1 MRKTNKNLTKQ
12 ILTLMLAFIMVFTGM
27 GIGSWG
33 VDTAWASGWDGTE
46 ISEPSKSE
54 DGTYQISSA
63 AELAWFAG
71 LVNGTLEGVEQ
82 NLAANA
88 VLIKDID
95 LNEHAVGIGTKTV
108 EYKGVFDGDGHKVCN
123 LKISEADVTKGI
135 IGFFG
140 KINKAYIKQLEIE
153 NASVSGDAKG
163 VLVGTPTDATIEK
176 CAVKKSTFNP
186 VNMKTGIICGIAI
199 NTQIAGCYSLENIL
213 TNTKSKRYIAG
224 LVGQIKA
231 SSALYNCY
239 VAALQYDNTDG
250 KITPTIGQ
258 AENNTV
264 TNCFFASDNGQE
276 TITIGEKKTIAWLKS
291 DEAITALG
299 ASYKKDSENKNS
311 GFPVLVY
318 GQKVDKEE
326 LKACID
332 KAETLTD
339 DDVWQE
345 GDRFNGKESE
355 YLPKGSFWAV
365 MTEKLSAAKAV
376 YDSSESTQVAI
387 DTAKDNLQSAIANLI
402 PKSQLNATNLYE
414 MIQECKK
421 NYPDDFLEF
430 FTQATA
436 KNFKAALAD
445 AEKYLALLFNEE
457 ATKANPNGANRT
469 ENVFANQGTADGYA
483 KALNTARRGLVH
495 LDDFAKAQD
504 DASLIQA
511 LAKRFSMAENN
522 GKYTEESWSAFT
534 SAREE
539 ALTYAAAHPLTK
551 DSTHSEVVDYARHRK
566 AFSQAA
572 YGLISKTENDSISV
586 SLVFT
591 DDYLLRKPS
600 AKWNYSEVSP
610 GSKTYTLTKAK
621 GYTIAALFEEARINR
636 TSSIYNG
643 PFEAQWAIM
652 INDETPE
659 DFEEVIRLKDG
670 DVVHFIHRQQAL
682 YEPVYGLEP
691 APGSLTVDYLGALR
705 FAETGTQVAK
715 AGEALTLHVERTSA
729 ALVRYTGTYE
739 AFEGAELAAYG
750 PQKEDGSYPEKPI
763 WTGSLSDASGKAS
776 LKLYE
781 TGTYLLTAFDPRE
794 NDNEEHI
801 YPSLNAAAPYI
812 TVCVEEAEDSSAVKA
827 ELKKELDKIY
837 NDCKSLDLNYDGTKV
852 DENGKPEPEYFT
864 KEEKSQINEAYEDAA
879 KVLRNSKS
887 TAAESYQAQQEAIK
901 AIQLIQKTTT
911 EAYDK
916 SLAAFRE
923 NLNKLPDDTKLITK
937 SVESIVEA
945 LIRAHE
951 GMTPYAQKKLLTE
964 VEQKKY
970 KQIATL
976 QGKLPEAKKYKLN
989 LVVKADTKEA
999 EAVIN
1004 KMISYL
1010 RENPAKMDRAEGG
1023 KYDHTKAI
1031 SIVTPFAF
1039 GKYNGETEL
1048 FAETF
1053 SEAYPLTAVRL
1064 YTGIDYAAYF
1074 QTRNEKGSFT
1084 TNDGWT
1090 ISDENLGLILI
1101 APTKGNTAGF
1111 YGTEG
1116 HLTVKVGDTAYELKS
1131 ITYEGLEKEE
1141 VVSET
1146 QRVYDDS
1153 GYKEKDADTV
1163 NIDIPDAYL
1172 GFTMPYNDVTI
1183 TLNWASVTTDADLT
1197 AAKATAT
1204 SVLDE
1209 AFAEY
1214 AKNKASYGDNWSKL
1228 EKAYSEGITA
1238 IGAAATID
1246 GVAKARK
1253 DAVTAMSKVTKA
1265 GQTGPSPDAVG
1276 TVRVIVE
1283 NTTFTKDKWNGK
1295 TFWEGKLVDTDVEI
1309 TKNSTMMGCVVEALK
1324 TVNATQKGA
1333 ATNYISSITD
1343 KNGNELGEFDGSSQA
1358 GWMGTLNDWFN
1369 NEGFGNFTVANGALG
1384 DGDEIR
1390 IMYTTKGYGE
1400 DLGGSWANSNTT
1412 LKDLSVSGG
1421 TLTPSFTSGTSG
1433 NSYDYTLLISGKTAN
1448 IKVTPTAANKNFLTK
1463 IFLNEKVTSNVQGSS
1478 FYKRTQYIPVTA
1490 GDTIYV
1496 GCGERRWPSMNNQAG
1511 NTQANGG
1518 TWYALKVVNS
1528 SNAKDTIEKAIAEL
1542 PDADKIKIGNY
1553 KNTKDAAKDIR
1564 NLYNSLSSTVQNTI
1578 DKDKLAKL
1586 KAVEEKVKF
1595 YTEIDDA
1602 KAKLNALTDSSSSS
1616 QAREALSAYEKLTK
1630 EQKKYIT
1637 EADAAKFNELAKKY
1651 NLSTITGAAEM
1662 PESEVETTGAA
1673 GSAVTTS
1680 PTTVKMSGTTASVT
1694 VKADNQK
1701 EILKQAKEKKS
1712 AQVVL
1717 AIANSDAKDAE
1728 KLELNLDKSFLES
1741 LLKDTSAKLVVK
1753 TPLGQKTYER
1763 DELQKLVNETTGT
1776 TIKAEINKDNVDT
1789 AAEEPTEENAAKIEK
1804 AKSIVKNMK
1813 LVARSSKTAKKNIK
1827 AVLKSDAKVKA
1838 SIKELKDLGFTVKY
1852 RFYRSTK
1859 KAASYKAAVTKKRV
1873 AFYTNT
1879 RGKKGT
1885 KYFYKV
1891 QVRVYDENGKL
1902 IAKTA
1907 LKQCKY
1913 ASRVWTK

>member
-1 MRKTNKNLTKQ
+1 MKQTKSKKSMKQ
-12 ILTLMLAFIMVFTGM
+12 FLTLMLAFVMVFTGM

-33 VDTAWASGWDGTE
+33 VDEAWAAETENINLTVNGITQDGD
-46 ISEPSKSE
+46 SVNLVKKSKKV
-54 DGTYQISSA
+54 QISNQQSGMGSTF
-63 AELAWFAG
+63 AEEIYVATVNSTQATLTNLTGTFAFHAKLSSTLNTG
-71 LVNGTLEGVEQ
+71 KYIPFLFISNNGSKTVAEIREKVEGFKVEKTALLNAGFDNTDLE
-82 NLAANA
+82 ANA
-88 VLIKDID
+88 VAYYYL
-95 LNEHAVGIGTKTV
+95 H
-108 EYKGVFDGDGHKVCN
+108 FDFR
-123 LKISEADVTKGI
+123 SMQ
-135 IGFFG
+135 G
-140 KINKAYIKQLEIE
+140 KIFGLLIQVLPSQEI
-153 NASVSGDAKG
+153 
-163 VLVGTPTDATIEK
+163 
-176 CAVKKSTFNP
+176 
-186 VNMKTGIICGIAI
+186 
-199 NTQIAGCYSLENIL
+199 
-213 TNTKSKRYIAG
+213 SKD
-224 LVGQIKA
+224 K
-231 SSALYNCY
+231 
-239 VAALQYDNTDG
+239 
-250 KITPTIGQ
+250 
-258 AENNTV
+258 
-264 TNCFFASDNGQE
+264 
-276 TITIGEKKTIAWLKS
+276 LK
-291 DEAITALG
+291 TALD
-299 ASYKKDSENKNS
+299 KVKLKDFNKEYYTS
-311 GFPVLVY
+311 
-318 GQKVDKEE
+318 D
-326 LKACID
+326 
-332 KAETLTD
+332 
-339 DDVWQE
+339 
-345 GDRFNGKESE
+345 DRFNGKGANKDGFYSE
-355 YLPKGSFWAV
+355 IQSIIDKAQKVYDD
-365 MTEKLSAAKAV
+365 SAANQAEVDKAAATL
-376 YDSSESTQVAI
+376 DQSNPNSELS
-387 DTAKDNLQSAIANLI
+387 KAIANLI

-414 MIQECKK
+414 MIQECKEH
-421 NYPDDFLEF
+421 YPDGYLEF

-436 KNFKAALAD
+436 KNLKAALAD

-457 ATKANPNGANRT
+457 ATEENPNGANRT
-469 ENVFANQGTADGYA
+469 ENVFANQGEADSYA
-483 KALNTARRGLVH
+483 KALNTARSELVH
-495 LDDFAKAQD
+495 LDTFAKAQD

-511 LAKRFSMAENN
+511 LAKRFSMTENN
-522 GKYTEESWSAFT
+522 GKYTDESWNAFT
-534 SAREE
+534 SAREK
-539 ALTYAAAHPLTK
+539 ALAYAAAHPLTK
-551 DSTHSEVVDYARHRK
+551 DSTRSEVGGYERHRK

-600 AKWNYSEVSP
+600 AKWNYLEVSP
-610 GSKTYTLTKAK
+610 GTKTYTLTKGE
-621 GYTIAALFEEARINR
+621 GYTLKALFTKAGINR

-715 AGEALTLHVERTSA
+715 AGEMLTLHVERTSA

-750 PQKEDGSYPEKPI
+750 PQNEDGSYPEKPI

-827 ELKKELDKIY
+827 ELKKELDKVY
-837 NDCKSLDLNYDGTKV
+837 NDCKSLDPEYKTENPGYYS
-852 DENGKPEPEYFT
+852 DENVAAIEKAYHNALT
-864 KEEKSQINEAYEDAA
+864 VLNDKE
-879 KVLRNSKS
+879 S

-901 AIQLIQKTTT
+901 AIQQIQKTTT

-937 SVESIVEA
+937 SVESIVES
-945 LIRAHE
+945 LIQTHNS
-951 GMTPYAQKKLLTE
+951 MTAYAKEKLLTK
-964 VEQKKY
+964 VEKEKY
-970 KQIATL
+970 NQVAAL

-989 LVVKADTKEA
+989 LVVKADEAAQSTIESVLAYLRSNPATQDRGVLGAGNVASLPVLKPFSFLSYDAEA
-999 EAVIN
+999 ETG
-1004 KMISYL
+1004 SEF
-1010 RENPAKMDRAEGG
+1010 EN
-1023 KYDHTKAI
+1023 
-1031 SIVTPFAF
+1031 
-1039 GKYNGETEL
+1039 N
-1048 FAETF
+1048 
-1053 SEAYPLTAVRL
+1053 EADPLTQIRL
-1064 YTGIDYAAYF
+1064 ISDLSYSAYF
-1074 QTRNEKGSFT
+1074 QTRDGKGAFKVPN
-1084 TNDGWT
+1084 TNAVITDK
-1090 ISDENLGLILI
+1090 NLGLEAVI
-1101 APTKGNTAGF
+1101 APADKASFNDHYEVSGGLM
-1111 YGTEG
+1111 
-1116 HLTVKVGDTAYELKS
+1116 LTIDGKAYELKS
-1131 ITYEGLEKEE
+1131 ISYEGLNKSD
-1141 VVSET
+1141 VADGK
-1146 QRVYDDS
+1146 QRVYDAS
-1153 GYKEKDADTV
+1153 AGYKGKKDQYV
-1163 NIDIPDAYL
+1163 NVDFLTATKD
-1172 GFTMPYNDVTI
+1172 FTMPYNDVTI
-1183 TLNWASVTTDADLT
+1183 TLNWAPVTSDTDLEN
-1197 AAKATAT
+1197 AKAQAKQ
-1204 SVLDE
+1204 VLDE

-1214 AKNKASYGDNWSKL
+1214 EKNKTSYGDNWSKL
-1228 EKAYSEGITA
+1228 ETAYKDGIQA
-1238 IGAAATID
+1238 IKDAQTID
-1246 GVAKARK
+1246 DVTKARK
-1253 DAVTAMSKVTKA
+1253 DAVTAMSKVTKE
-1265 GQTGPSPDAVG
+1265 GQTAPSADSLG

-1283 NTTFTKDKWNGK
+1283 NTTFTKDMWKEK
-1295 TFWEGKLVDTDVEI
+1295 TFWEGTLVDTDVEI
-1309 TKNSTMMGCVVEALK
+1309 TAKSTMMGCVVEALK

-1333 ATNYISSITD
+1333 QTNYISSITD
-1343 KNGNELGEFDGSSQA
+1343 KNGNELGEFDGGSQS

-1369 NEGFGNFTVANGALG
+1369 NEGFGNFTVAKGALG

-1400 DLGGSWANSNTT
+1400 DLGGSWANSDTT

-1433 NSYDYTLLISGKTAN
+1433 GSYDYTLLISGKTAN

-1496 GCGERRWPSMNNQAG
+1496 GCGERRWPSMNNQSG

-1528 SNAKDTIEKAIAEL
+1528 DNAKDTIEKAIAEL
-1542 PDADKIKIGNY
+1542 PAADKIKIGNY

-1564 NLYNSLSSTVQNTI
+1564 NLYNSLTSSVQNTI

-1602 KAKLNALTDSSSSS
+1602 KAKLSALTDSSSSS

-1630 EQKKYIT
+1630 EQKEYIT

-1651 NLSTITGAAEM
+1651 NLSTIIGSAEM
-1662 PESEVETTGAA
+1662 PESEVVTTGKA
-1673 GSAVTTS
+1673 GTAVTTS
-1680 PTTVKMSGTTASVT
+1680 PTTVKMSGTTATVT

-1717 AIANSDAKDAE
+1717 VVANSDAKGAE

-1776 TIKAEINKDNVDT
+1776 TVKAEINKDNVDT

-1859 KAASYKAAVTKKRV
+1859 KAASYKSTVTKKT
-1873 AFYTNT
+1873 ATYTNT
-1879 RGKKGT
+1879 SGKKGT

-1891 QVRVYDENGKL
+1891 QARVYDENGKL
-1902 IAKTA
+1902 VAKTA

-1913 ASRVWTK
+1913 ASRTWTKAK

>member
-12 ILTLMLAFIMVFTGM
+12 ILTLMLAFVMVFTGM

-33 VDTAWASGWDGTE
+33 VDTAWANDSGIGFFISVDIGGNEEQMPKIERLDAEKIEASHKGNENYIVEVPLGTQQIYLRFSDEGDFSDESAYVADYNNTAAKRCVSETYVNKIKATYKTPPGSIIANQYKTQNYLDGKYQVDLKNYIVNQQSYPGYTFPTQGECYHLIIYKIANNPTAPSVTKAVSVLIQAGKKESTTITDEQKKPLTDLLETVTGVNEQNWYRENDRYNGKTYNKKGFWNEFTAQNGPRE
-46 ISEPSKSE
+46 IAQLKL
-54 DGTYQISSA
+54 DAATTDAMISSA
-63 AELAWFAG
+63 
-71 LVNGTLEGVEQ
+71 
-82 NLAANA
+82 
-88 VLIKDID
+88 
-95 LNEHAVGIGTKTV
+95 
-108 EYKGVFDGDGHKVCN
+108 
-123 LKISEADVTKGI
+123 VT
-135 IGFFG
+135 
-140 KINKAYIKQLEIE
+140 E
-153 NASVSGDAKG
+153 
-163 VLVGTPTDATIEK
+163 
-176 CAVKKSTFNP
+176 
-186 VNMKTGIICGIAI
+186 
-199 NTQIAGCYSLENIL
+199 
-213 TNTKSKRYIAG
+213 
-224 LVGQIKA
+224 
-231 SSALYNCY
+231 
-239 VAALQYDNTDG
+239 
-250 KITPTIGQ
+250 
-258 AENNTV
+258 
-264 TNCFFASDNGQE
+264 
-276 TITIGEKKTIAWLKS
+276 
-291 DEAITALG
+291 
-299 ASYKKDSENKNS
+299 
-311 GFPVLVY
+311 
-318 GQKVDKEE
+318 
-326 LKACID
+326 
-332 KAETLTD
+332 
-339 DDVWQE
+339 
-345 GDRFNGKESE
+345 
-355 YLPKGSFWAV
+355 
-365 MTEKLSAAKAV
+365 
-376 YDSSESTQVAI
+376 
-387 DTAKDNLQSAIANLI
+387 LQSAIANLI

-414 MIQECKK
+414 VIQECKE
-421 NYPDDFLEF
+421 NCPDDYLEF
-430 FTQATA
+430 FTKATA
-436 KNFKAALAD
+436 KNLKAALAD

-457 ATKANPNGANRT
+457 ATEKNPNGANQT
-469 ENVFANQGTADGYA
+469 ENVYGNQGKADGYA

-511 LAKRFSMAENN
+511 LAKRFSMTENN

-551 DSTHSEVVDYARHRK
+551 DSTYSEVVGYARHRK

-572 YGLISKTENDSISV
+572 YGLTSKTEDDRISV

-621 GYTIAALFEEARINR
+621 GYTIAALFKEAGINR

-652 INDETPE
+652 INDETPA
-659 DFEEVIRLKDG
+659 DLEEVIRLKDG

-750 PQKEDGSYPEKPI
+750 PQNEDGSYPEKPI
-763 WTGSLSDASGKAS
+763 WTGSLTDVSGKAS

-837 NDCKSLDLNYDGTKV
+837 NDCKSLDPEYKTENPGYYS
-852 DENGKPEPEYFT
+852 DENIAAIEKAYHNALT
-864 KEEKSQINEAYEDAA
+864 VLNDKE
-879 KVLRNSKS
+879 S
-887 TAAESYQAQQEAIK
+887 TAAESYKAQQEAIK

-923 NLNKLPDDTKLITK
+923 NLNKLPDDVTLITK

-945 LIRAHE
+945 LINAHE
-951 GMTPYAQKKLLTE
+951 SMTPYAQKKLLTE

-970 KQIATL
+970 DQIAAL

-989 LVVKADTKEA
+989 LVVKADEAAQSTIESVLAYLRSNPATQDRGVLGAGNVASLPVLKPFSFLSYDAKKEA
-999 EAVIN
+999 GTEFENNEA
-1004 KMISYL
+1004 
-1010 RENPAKMDRAEGG
+1010 D
-1023 KYDHTKAI
+1023 
-1031 SIVTPFAF
+1031 
-1039 GKYNGETEL
+1039 
-1048 FAETF
+1048 
-1053 SEAYPLTAVRL
+1053 PLTQIRL
-1064 YTGIDYAAYF
+1064 ISDLSYSAYF
-1074 QTRNEKGSFT
+1074 QTRDGKGTFKVPN
-1084 TNDGWT
+1084 TNAVIT
-1090 ISDENLGLILI
+1090 DENLGLEAVI
-1101 APTKGNTAGF
+1101 APVDKASFNDHYEVSGG
-1111 YGTEG
+1111 
-1116 HLTVKVGDTAYELKS
+1116 LTLTIDGKAYELKS
-1131 ITYEGLEKEE
+1131 ISYEGLNKSDVAEGK
-1141 VVSET
+1141 
-1146 QRVYDDS
+1146 QRVYDAS
-1153 GYKEKDADTV
+1153 AGYKGKSNQYVNVDFLTATKD
-1163 NIDIPDAYL
+1163 
-1172 GFTMPYNDVTI
+1172 FTMPYNDVTI
-1183 TLNWASVTTDADLT
+1183 TLNWGPVTSAAELQT
-1197 AAKATAT
+1197 AKEAAT
-1204 SVLDE
+1204 SILNE

-1214 AKNKASYGDNWSKL
+1214 EKNKTSYGNNWSKL
-1228 EKAYSEGITA
+1228 EKAYTDGIAA

-1246 GVAKARK
+1246 EVAQARK
-1253 DAVTAMSKVTKA
+1253 DAITKMSKVTKQ
-1265 GQTGPSPDAVG
+1265 GQTEPSKDAVG
-1276 TVRVIVE
+1276 TVHVIVE
-1283 NTTFTKDKWNGK
+1283 NTTFTKDKWGGK
-1295 TFWEGKLVDTDVEI
+1295 TYWDGILVNTDVEI
-1309 TKNSTMMGCVVEALK
+1309 TAKSTMMSCVVDAL
-1324 TVNATQKGA
+1324 NRFGYEQKGA
-1333 ATNYISSITD
+1333 ENNYISEI
-1343 KNGNELGEFDGSSQA
+1343 NGLAEFDGGSQS

-1433 NSYDYTLLISGKTAN
+1433 GSYDYTLLISGKTAN

-1542 PDADKIKIGNY
+1542 PAADKIKIGNY

-1564 NLYNSLSSTVQNTI
+1564 DLYNSLTSTVQGTI
-1578 DKDKLAKL
+1578 DKDKLDKL
-1586 KAVEEKVKF
+1586 KAVEDKVKF
-1595 YTEIDDA
+1595 YSEIDDA

-1616 QAREALSAYEKLTK
+1616 QAKAALSAYEKLTK
-1630 EQKKYIT
+1630 EQKEYIT

-1662 PESEVETTGAA
+1662 PESEVETTGTT

-1680 PTTVKMSGTTASVT
+1680 PTTVKMSGTTATVT

-1717 AIANSDAKDAE
+1717 AIANSDAKGAE

-1776 TIKAEINKDNVDT
+1776 TVKAEINKDNVDT
-1789 AAEEPTEENAAKIEK
+1789 AAEEPTEDNAANIAK

-1827 AVLKSDAKVKA
+1827 AVLKNDTKVKA

-1859 KAASYKAAVTKKRV
+1859 KAGSYKSTVTKKT
-1873 AFYTNT
+1873 ASYTNT
-1879 RGKKGT
+1879 SGKKGT

-1902 IAKTA
+1902 VAKTA

-1913 ASRVWTK
+1913 ASRTWTKAK

>member
-1 MRKTNKNLTKQ
+1 
-12 ILTLMLAFIMVFTGM
+12 MLAFVMVFTGM

-140 KINKAYIKQLEIE
+140 KINKASIKQLEIE

-402 PKSQLNATNLYE
+402 PKSQLNATKLYE
-414 MIQECKK
+414 AVQSRG
-421 NYPDDFLEF
+421 NYTEEFLEDC
-430 FTQATA
+430 TDVSVAAYRVTIEKA
-436 KNFKAALAD
+436 KAYLNSLFDKKLVS
-445 AEKYLALLFNEE
+445 AE
-457 ATKANPNGANRT
+457 NPNGAT
-469 ENVFANQGTADGYA
+469 KENVIANQEKADGYA
-483 KALNTARRGLVH
+483 DELKNFSFLLKEDVTNATWNLKTING
-495 LDDFAKAQD
+495 
-504 DASLIQA
+504 
-511 LAKRFSMAENN
+511 LAKQYDMTENN
-522 GKYTEESWSAFT
+522 GKYTEESWNAFVA
-534 SAREE
+534 ARKAATEYAQEHPISNSMKAVE
-539 ALTYAAAHPLTK
+539 AQEYAKLARAFQ
-551 DSTHSEVVDYARHRK
+551 SEV
-566 AFSQAA
+566 
-572 YGLISKTENDSISV
+572 YGLKSEGKTV
-586 SLVFT
+586 TVRFAYT
-591 DDYLLRKPS
+591 DDYHLRFPNSADKDPTDNLPTIREYELSSGSTVGDLL
-600 AKWNYSEVSP
+600 NQI
-610 GSKTYTLTKAK
+610 
-621 GYTIAALFEEARINR
+621 GYTYNNEKRFESSHYSVRAFFANGTRLYGYTPGVQAYLSE
-636 TSSIYNG
+636 TSY
-643 PFEAQWAIM
+643 
-652 INDETPE
+652 
-659 DFEEVIRLKDG
+659 VLKDG
-670 DVVHFIHRQQAL
+670 DEIQLVHMDYPSYPYNYIYRSEVEWDKMAEL
-682 YEPVYGLEP
+682 LGILR
-691 APGSLTVDYLGALR
+691 LTESEKNA
-705 FAETGTQVAK
+705 A
-715 AGEALTLHVERTSA
+715 AGEEIKLMVERTSA
-729 ALVRYTGTYE
+729 HPWTYTGTYS
-739 AFEGAELAAYG
+739 AFEGAVLAAYG
-750 PQKEDGSYPEKPI
+750 PMKEDGSYPQTPI
-763 WTGSLSDASGKAS
+763 LSEQTSDADGTVSM
-776 LKLYE
+776 KLYE
-781 TGTYLLTAFDPRE
+781 PGKYFVTAFDPRE
-794 NDNEEHI
+794 NNDDKTL
-801 YPSLNAAAPYI
+801 YYTGTVAAPYMEL
-812 TVCVEEAEDSSAVKA
+812 TVADADDTSAIRA
-827 ELKKELDKIY
+827 ELKKALDKAY
-837 NDCKSLDLNYDGTKV
+837 NDCISLDLNYDGTKV

-864 KEEKSQINEAYEDAA
+864 KEEKFQINEAYEDAA

-887 TAAESYQAQQEAIK
+887 TAAKSYQAQQEAIK

-937 SVESIVEA
+937 SVESIVES
-945 LIRAHE
+945 LIQTHNS
-951 GMTPYAQKKLLTE
+951 MTAYAKEKLLTK
-964 VEQKKY
+964 VEKEKY
-970 KQIATL
+970 NQVAAL
-976 QGKLPEAKKYKLN
+976 QEKLPEAKKYTLRYAVTAN
-989 LVVKADTKEA
+989 TDEAKAEIEK
-999 EAVIN
+999 VM
-1004 KMISYL
+1004 KYL
-1010 RENPAKMDRAEGG
+1010 HDNPARMDSVSGEPGDGA
-1023 KYDHTKAI
+1023 YTATPY
-1031 SIVTPFAF
+1031 SFNVTDSKVNPLSGICFY
-1039 GKYNGETEL
+1039 GDLTYN
-1048 FAETF
+1048 
-1053 SEAYPLTAVRL
+1053 
-1064 YTGIDYAAYF
+1064 AYF
-1074 QTRNEKGSFT
+1074 HNDKSQRYHASDPKNTLTIDIPGTDCTITDESIYFIKNGKSLAYDVNGSLTLNVDGT
-1084 TNDGWT
+1084 T
-1090 ISDENLGLILI
+1090 
-1101 APTKGNTAGF
+1101 
-1111 YGTEG
+1111 
-1116 HLTVKVGDTAYELKS
+1116 YELKS
-1131 ITYEGLEKEE
+1131 VTYEGLEESD
-1141 VVSET
+1141 VAYGTLSCL
-1146 QRVYDDS
+1146 DFS
-1153 GYKEKDADTV
+1153 GYKGKNDQWV
-1163 NIDIPDAYL
+1163 NMYFTKAYL

-1183 TLNWASVTTDADLT
+1183 TLNWGPVTSAAELQ
-1197 AAKATAT
+1197 AAKDSAK

-1209 AFAEY
+1209 TFAGYE
-1214 AKNKASYGDNWSKL
+1214 KEKASYSEANWTIL
-1228 EKAYSEGITA
+1228 ENAYNTGKSSIEAATTLDDVASARKTA
-1238 IGAAATID
+1238 ITTM
-1246 GVAKARK
+1246 AKVK
-1253 DAVTAMSKVTKA
+1253 KEGTTVSK
-1265 GQTGPSPDAVG
+1265 PNAVG
-1276 TVRVIVE
+1276 TVYVTVE
-1283 NTTFTKDKWNGK
+1283 NTTFPKSK
-1295 TFWEGKLVDTDVEI
+1295 WEGKTYWEGQLVDNMPIEI
-1309 TKNSTMMGCVVEALK
+1309 TNDSTMMSCVVEALEK
-1324 TVNATQKGA
+1324 VGATQIGA
-1333 ATNYISSITD
+1333 ENNYISSITD
-1343 KNGNELGEFDGSSQA
+1343 KNGNELGEFDGSSQS

-1369 NEGFGNFTVANGALG
+1369 NEGFGNFTVASGALG

-1400 DLGGSWANSNTT
+1400 DLGGSWANSDTT

-1528 SNAKDTIEKAIAEL
+1528 DNAKATIEKAIAEL
-1542 PDADKIKIGNY
+1542 PAADKIKIGNY

-1564 NLYNSLSSTVQNTI
+1564 NLYNSLTSSVQNTI

-1602 KAKLNALTDSSSSS
+1602 KAKLAALTDSSSSS
-1616 QAREALSAYEKLTK
+1616 QARGALSAYEKLTK
-1630 EQKKYIT
+1630 EQKEYIT

-1651 NLSTITGAAEM
+1651 NFSTITGAAAM
-1662 PESEVETTGAA
+1662 PESEVVTTGKA
-1673 GSAVTTS
+1673 GTAVTTS

-1717 AIANSDAKDAE
+1717 AIANSDAKGAE
-1728 KLELNLDKSFLES
+1728 KLEMNLDKSFLES

-1763 DELQKLVNETTGT
+1763 DELQKLVNEATGT
-1776 TIKAEINKDNVDT
+1776 TVKAEINKDNVDAQT
-1789 AAEEPTEENAAKIEK
+1789 EEPIDDNAAKIAK

-1813 LVARSSKTAKKNIK
+1813 LTARSGKTAKKNIK

-1859 KAASYKAAVTKKRV
+1859 KAAGYKAAVTKKT
-1873 AFYTNT
+1873 ASYTNT
-1879 RGKKGT
+1879 SGKKGT

-1891 QVRVYDENGKL
+1891 QARVYDENGKL
-1902 IAKTA
+1902 VAKTA

-1913 ASRVWTK
+1913 ASRTWTK